1 MTFANKYPT
10 MTNFQIELFWAEVEQ
25 IQKRH
30 SIFFPISQ
38 LKYISIKEQDSI
50 PNIIFLE
57 EYDLPTPITN
67 EIHLAF
73 KMISDIPF
81 V

>member
-1 MTFANKYPT
+1 M
-10 MTNFQIELFWAEVEQ
+10 
-25 IQKRH
+25 
-30 SIFFPISQ
+30 FFPISQ

-67 EIHLAF
+67 EIQLAF

-81 V
+81 D